1 MTTITYTA
9 IAAVT
14 IDNATINQAV
24 RHHDPHHTYCLNDL
38 LIESERKPEFASVF
52 INDNYD
58 VGVEEYDG
66 NLAVAYHERGF
77 NTVIND
83 ILRHLIAVMPHLLTA
98 DTDYFTPD
106 PKALDHAEVC
116 FYTHIAEYMPV
127 HMLSFDHTGT
137 KFNAHV

>member
-1 MTTITYTA
+1 MSTITDAA

-14 IDNATINQAV
+14 VDNSTINQAV
-24 RHHDPHHTYCLNDL
+24 NNRNPRHTYCLNDL

-66 NLAVAYHERGF
+66 NLSIAYHERGSD
-77 NTVIND
+77 TVIND
-83 ILRHLIAVMPHLLTA
+83 ILCHLIAVMPHLLAA

-106 PKALDHAEVC
+106 PRVLDHSEVC
-116 FYTHIAEYMPV
+116 FYTHIAERMPIR
-127 HMLSFDHTGT
+127 MLFFSRTGT
-137 KFNAHV
+137 EFNAYV